1 MPSSLVHYI
10 FAKSSKS
17 EANSAY
23 CLGSQGPDPFFYY
36 GYTSIKAKN
45 TKTIRQFGTFLHK
58 IDPYKIFSF
67 LVDYINE
74 NRDDEEVIMVIN
86 RFADALLSAYEIQS
100 DSYKKKDWVWKY

>member
-45 TKTIRQFGTFLHK
+45 TKTTCNLPIFLFFCHISIK
-58 IDPYKIFSF
+58 ID
-67 LVDYINE
+67 LT
-74 NRDDEEVIMVIN
+74 
-86 RFADALLSAYEIQS
+86 
-100 DSYKKKDWVWKY
+100 WKHPSGIWFIRL

>member
-58 IDPYKIFSF
+58 IDPYKIVSF
-67 LVDYINE
+67 LGGN
-74 NRDDEEVIMVIN
+74 
-86 RFADALLSAYEIQS
+86 YEYFYDIYGNFIFQERAPAPERS
-100 DSYKKKDWVWKY
+100 CHYRITSLDTLF